1 MTRLYVIRNAR
12 TEDGVG
18 FIENPGLDDI
28 GTLQA
33 EGVADLLGSQPVMP
47 LYTSPQR
54 RALETAQ
61 PLARRWLTTTIIDE
75 SLTLMPLSETN
86 GSANA
91 QWLKQF
97 MGGTWQ
103 DAQPFQKAWRTTC
116 LGRLRGLQRDSVIIT
131 HYIVVNMIVGAATN
145 DNRTI
150 VFQPDNASITILDVE
165 DGALRLIEQGR
176 QAATRAL

>member
-28 GTLQA
+28 GMLQA
-33 EGVADLLGSQPVMP
+33 DGVADLLSSQDVMP
-47 LYTSPQR
+47 IYSSPQR
-54 RALETAQ
+54 RAQETAQ

-75 SLTLMPLSETN
+75 SLTLMPLPGTN
-86 GSANA
+86 GSTNTL
-91 QWLKQF
+91 WLKQF
-97 MGGTWQ
+97 MNGTWQ
-103 DAQPFQKAWRTTC
+103 GAQPFQQAWRTTC
-116 LGRLRGLQRDSVIIT
+116 LSRLRGLQRDSVIVT

-145 DNRTI
+145 DNRTT

-165 DGALRLIEQGR
+165 DGALKLVELGR

>member
-33 EGVADLLGSQPVMP
+33 EGVADLLGSQPAMP
-47 LYTSPQR
+47 LYASPQR

-61 PLARRWLTTTIIDE
+61 PLARRWLTTTTVDE
-75 SLTLMPLSETN
+75 ALTLMPLPAPN
-86 GSANA
+86 GCTCAH
-91 QWLKQF
+91 WLQHF
-97 MGGTWQ
+97 MNSTWQ
-103 DAQPFQKAWRTTC
+103 DALPFQQAWRTTC
-116 LGRLRGLQRDSVIIT
+116 LSRLGGLQRDSVIIT

-145 DNRTI
+145 DNRTT
-150 VFQPDNASITILDVE
+150 VFQPDNASITILDAE
-165 DGALRLIEQGR
+165 DGALRLVELGR